1 MPPPLYLGCAALGR
15 LDRDADDPEA
25 LVTAALDSPAYA
37 GFDVA
42 AHHGDA
48 EAALGDVLQLPHVRR
63 VHPRASYQLLAR
75 CGRGHDE
82 ASLVRWAVAD
92 VRASLHATLTRLRTE
107 YIDTYFLFDL
117 EYGTPEQ
124 WRAELPA
131 TLEYLATQRRSGV
144 VRRVGLACHPLA
156 TVRQVLRCV
165 PAAGLL
171 VDTVLCYG
179 HTTMLH
185 ALDASA
191 GAADT
196 AAATTGC
203 ALDALCEGPDALP
216 AHVQLLDG
224 APLALGQL
232 RGRTLPLHPTATPSP
247 FARHLGAAWPT
258 YVRDWDARLRARDG
272 RSLAELAV
280 DYTVSRTVASGV
292 VVGAASVAEVAMAT
306 RAWRGVELREWDVV
320 EGGGRAGV

>member
-25 LVTAALDSPAYA
+25 LMTAALESPAYA

-48 EAALGDVLQLPHVRR
+48 ETALGDVLQLPHVRR
-63 VHPRASYQLLAR
+63 VHPRASYELLAR
-75 CGRGHDE
+75 CGRDHDD
-82 ASLVRWAVAD
+82 AGRVSWDVDRVRT
-92 VRASLHATLTRLRTE
+92 SLHATLANLRTA
-107 YIDTYFLFDL
+107 YVDTYFLFDL
-117 EYGTPEQ
+117 EYATPEQ

-131 TLEYLATQRRSGV
+131 TLEYLAAQRRCGV
-144 VRRVGLACHPLA
+144 VRRIGLACYPRT

-165 PAAGLL
+165 PAATML

-185 ALDASA
+185 ALDASV
-191 GAADT
+191 DT
-196 AAATTGC
+196 AVTTTGC

-216 AHVQLLDG
+216 AHVRLLDG

-232 RGRTLPLHPTATPSP
+232 RGRTWPLHPMATPST
-247 FARHLGAAWPT
+247 FARDLGDAWPT
-258 YVRDWDARLRARDG
+258 YVHEWDARLRARDG

-306 RAWRGVELREWDVV
+306 RAWRGVEMREWEVV
-320 EGGGRAGV
+320 GGEGVRRVE